1 MELLSEGTDIDD
13 GVVDGVVD
21 GVRDGVLVLAPSR
34 VMLVDG
40 DMDNHLIGSALRGPT
55 MMTV

>member
-1 MELLSEGTDIDD
+1 MELPSEGTDVDD

-34 VMLVDG
+34 VLLVDG
-40 DMDNHLIGSALRGPT
+40 GMDDHLIGSALRGPT
-55 MMTV
+55 MMMV